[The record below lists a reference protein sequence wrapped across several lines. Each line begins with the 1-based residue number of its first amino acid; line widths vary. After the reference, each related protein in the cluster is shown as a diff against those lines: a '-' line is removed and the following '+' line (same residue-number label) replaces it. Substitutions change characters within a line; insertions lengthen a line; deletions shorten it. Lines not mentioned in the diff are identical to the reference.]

1 MTSAPPS
8 ELHNEA
14 LQVYF
19 PSSYLLALPGYLC
32 GERIDADTIYICKA
46 WQALVRFR
54 SELVDRHLQPWI
66 CWVDGGPTKRRKRV
80 KPQKE
85 KKSPPLLMLGICEG
99 VALPRVLTGSS
110 ACEHR
115 SSIHILVYSPPAL
128 GYTYSTRRLDL
139 FRWLYNVD
147 ADDDDMQP
155 VVRRAPEWTTGT
167 SGSGRTSRIRHALSP
182 IPEYT
187 PVTQLSSAIERINR
201 GSMNPE
207 GRDNETPLRLSFP
220 ARLCGCWCLAFSLT
234 SCLFLGGDELTRD
247 GQSRSGPRKQP
258 TKSRHRWY
266 NYSCFYTQLTYRL
279 RQGLQL
285 PALWREWRES
295 PLSDQNGGSVQ
306 GLRLFHA
313 ASIIGLDIAVGLTL
327 AAFIQSTPSY
337 FLLPLR
343 RAYFYLNEH
352 MNKNLAK
359 FVGTIS
365 LTVVNY
371 WNLLIK
377 YCFAYQDG
385 GGLDYQLDGASEPAA
400 AAAGAGYNFEVVVPL
415 VLACLGACGASVLL
429 AFIIDLLSVVFFHIF
444 FVYVGVT
451 RLWNTNTSNLYT
463 LFLLFRGKKYNILRE
478 RVDAHPFDLE
488 QLLLG
493 AVFLALFVFLLPTVF
508 VFYVCFMLLW
518 LAVLLFQLVLWTII
532 MFFNQFPLYP
542 LVLSVIDTYSLPSG
556 VTIKLMPLQNAA
568 STHGEVCY
576 FNLSSHSL
584 QSSEILEAFLK
595 EMLTILPRESSHWL
609 ASVVWGSSLLTM
621 KHRAPNLPNVYRTA
635 EAQRATESRHSRR
648 AREDHDRSPRR
659 DFKGDV
665 SFMSADLFTFN

>member
-1 MTSAPPS
+1 
-8 ELHNEA
+8 
-14 LQVYF
+14 
-19 PSSYLLALPGYLC
+19 
-32 GERIDADTIYICKA
+32 
-46 WQALVRFR
+46 
-54 SELVDRHLQPWI
+54 
-66 CWVDGGPTKRRKRV
+66 
-80 KPQKE
+80 
-85 KKSPPLLMLGICEG
+85 
-99 VALPRVLTGSS
+99 
-110 ACEHR
+110 
-115 SSIHILVYSPPAL
+115 
-128 GYTYSTRRLDL
+128 
-139 FRWLYNVD
+139 
-147 ADDDDMQP
+147 
-155 VVRRAPEWTTGT
+155 
-167 SGSGRTSRIRHALSP
+167 
-182 IPEYT
+182 
-187 PVTQLSSAIERINR
+187 
-201 GSMNPE
+201 
-207 GRDNETPLRLSFP
+207 
-220 ARLCGCWCLAFSLT
+220 
-234 SCLFLGGDELTRD
+234 
-247 GQSRSGPRKQP
+247 
-258 TKSRHRWY
+258 
-266 NYSCFYTQLTYRL
+266 
-279 RQGLQL
+279 
-285 PALWREWRES
+285 
-295 PLSDQNGGSVQ
+295 
-306 GLRLFHA
+306 
-313 ASIIGLDIAVGLTL
+313 
-327 AAFIQSTPSY
+327 
-337 FLLPLR
+337 
-343 RAYFYLNEH
+343 
-352 MNKNLAK
+352 
-359 FVGTIS
+359 
-365 LTVVNY
+365 
-371 WNLLIK
+371 
-377 YCFAYQDG
+377 
-385 GGLDYQLDGASEPAA
+385 
-400 AAAGAGYNFEVVVPL
+400 AAGAGYNFEVVVPL

-518 LAVLLFQLVLWTII
+518 LAVLTFQLVLWTII

-595 EMLTILPRESSHWL
+595 EMLDILPRESSHWL